1 MKQAVHAVNTF
12 RSTSDLYKGW
22 QFVDISKTHYMD
34 IVHFNLMTLLVKIDG
49 VFWLST
55 LQIGNN
61 NKNSNIR
68 KDGGYI
74 LHDFEIYLTIN
85 EGCFKQKL
93 AIDMTLA
100 QLLSYCGVN

>member
-1 MKQAVHAVNTF
+1 MEVVH
-12 RSTSDLYKGW
+12 Y
-22 QFVDISKTHYMD
+22 
-34 IVHFNLMTLLVKIDG
+34 NLITLLVKIDG

-61 NKNSNIR
+61 NKNSNIN

-74 LHDFEIYLTIN
+74 LQDFEIYLTIN
-85 EGCFKQKL
+85 EGSFKQKL

-100 QLLSYCGVN
+100 